1 MSAEWK
7 SCKAERNDYY
17 PLKCSLF
24 DKTAQG
30 LARHVDMTQLQQDKS
45 FAGEHFIQKTSALV
59 TQTGFMHVN
68 ICLTVLFSVVLTE
81 EIKEKKQVSN
91 IQIRLPLP
99 WKQKHFANP
108 FKIYLL
114 FTPNECGYLA
124 LLRDAS
130 LNAS

>member
-7 SCKAERNDYY
+7 SCKAERNDYH
-17 PLKCSLF
+17 PLKCSPF

-68 ICLTVLFSVVLTE
+68 ICLTGLFSVVLTE

-91 IQIRLPLP
+91 KQI
-99 WKQKHFANP
+99 
-108 FKIYLL
+108 
-114 FTPNECGYLA
+114 
-124 LLRDAS
+124 
-130 LNAS
+130 